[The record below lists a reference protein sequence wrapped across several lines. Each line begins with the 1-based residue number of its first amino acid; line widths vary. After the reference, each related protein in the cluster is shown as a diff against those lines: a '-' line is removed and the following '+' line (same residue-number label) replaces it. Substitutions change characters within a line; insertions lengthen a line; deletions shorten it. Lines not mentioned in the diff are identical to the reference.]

1 MSRAALLRE
10 RIADLAD
17 SISRQKLLLDDLQAQ
32 LDAVVYPV
40 LTLPPEI
47 TSEIFIQCLP
57 VDRSIDAVNTAEAP
71 LLLTHICGVWRQIA
85 ISTPEL
91 WATFEV
97 DVFYRHLCLAEI
109 ANTWLG
115 RTGECPLTVK
125 ISRAIRN
132 MDLDVL
138 WQVLFQYSSRIRSL
152 GLEVDGEIL
161 RPIPGSSKTG
171 YLMDFPTLERFS
183 IAFFPFEAED
193 TDLVAILNNVPLLHE
208 VTITELSSSLV
219 TLPTQ
224 QITKFTGKF
233 YAVAQC
239 LEALTL
245 MPQLTECAFA
255 VLHKDLL
262 DRDPEPFTHS
272 HLRHLTLFGTTQ
284 LDPTNR
290 DAWARSMCV
299 LASLRLPA
307 LQTLEITGVNDFDR
321 AALNSFLVRSSPPLR
336 KLLIHPL
343 APDGGTT
350 LRVSPSFTALDLTDL
365 AVSYPSRLFIGDF
378 FSFFTANTFLPQ
390 LRSLSLLGCR
400 VAWEELDIVQIL
412 DRTAGPVTDRRNLEG
427 CVQLQ
432 TFRAVADPKYSRLD
446 YPESAF
452 LQHTL
457 LRFKALKAS
466 GMDIHVGTEW
476 KSVV

>member
-17 SISRQKLLLDDLQAQ
+17 TISRQKLLLDDLQAQ

-57 VDRSIDAVNTAEAP
+57 DDRSIDAVNTAEAP
-71 LLLTHICGVWRQIA
+71 LLLTHICGVWRRIA

-91 WATFEV
+91 WTMFWV
-97 DVFYRHLCLAEI
+97 DIFDRHLHLAEI

-115 RTGECPLTVK
+115 RAGECPLTVM
-125 ISRAIRN
+125 IARATRN
-132 MDLDVL
+132 MDLDVI

-152 GLEVDGEIL
+152 GLAVDGKIL
-161 RPIPGSSKTG
+161 RPIPGSSMTG
-171 YLMDFPTLERFS
+171 YLMDFPILEKFS
-183 IAFFPFEAED
+183 IAFFPFKAEEI
-193 TDLVAILNNVPLLHE
+193 DLVAILNNVPLLHE
-208 VTITELSSSLV
+208 VTITKLSSSLV

-255 VLHKDLL
+255 VLHEDFV
-262 DRDPEPFTHS
+262 DCDPEPFTHS
-272 HLRHLTLFGTTQ
+272 HLQHLTLFGTRQ
-284 LDPTNR
+284 WDPTNR
-290 DAWARSMCV
+290 KVWARSMCV

-307 LQTLEITGVNDFDR
+307 LQTLEIRDVNDFDGPT
-321 AALNSFLVRSSPPLR
+321 LDSFLVRSSPPLR
-336 KLLIHPL
+336 TLYILPL
-343 APDGGTT
+343 APDDNTT
-350 LRVSPSFTALDLTDL
+350 ALQVSPSFLALGLTDL
-365 AVSYPSRLFIGDF
+365 AVSYPSPSFIRIF
-378 FSFFTANTFLPQ
+378 FHFFTTNTCLPQ
-390 LRSLSLLGCR
+390 LRSLALLKCR
-400 VAWEELDIVQIL
+400 AEELDIVEIL
-412 DRTAGPVTDRRNLEG
+412 DRVAGPVTDRRNLEG

-432 TFRAVADPKYSRLD
+432 AFFVVAHPKYSELD

-452 LQHTL
+452 PQHTL
-457 LRFKALKAS
+457 LRFKALEAS
-466 GMDIHVGTEW
+466 GMDIYVGTESGG
-476 KSVV
+476 SVV